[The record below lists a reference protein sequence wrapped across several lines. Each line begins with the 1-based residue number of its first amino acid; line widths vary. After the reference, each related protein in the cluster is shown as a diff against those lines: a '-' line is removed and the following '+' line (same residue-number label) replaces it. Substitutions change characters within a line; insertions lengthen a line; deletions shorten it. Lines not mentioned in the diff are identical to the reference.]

1 MAFSVLTQK
10 KMAVPTIEENNRK
23 MANTNKITII
33 GAGTVG
39 STVAFA
45 LTLKSLASEILL
57 IDIDKDRAMGEAMD
71 IRQGTPFVG
80 PVYVHDGS
88 YEDAKDSDIVV
99 LTSGVAR
106 KPGQSRL
113 DLAQTNVNITKSII
127 PEITKAAP
135 NALYV
140 IVANPVDIL
149 TYQFIK
155 YSGIPE
161 NHIFGTGTMLD
172 TARFRARIAE
182 TYKVAQEN
190 VHGYVFGEH
199 GDSSFVP
206 WSLANIGSIPVDK
219 YATAF
224 EGGKL
229 PSFNKGDVEDYI
241 RKSGGIIIKA
251 KKATNYAIGVT
262 TAHLCEALTYDTDS
276 VLTISTMLT
285 GEYGIND
292 VCLSIPAVIGRKG
305 ITGRLVAPLMPEEIE
320 SLKHSADCLKE
331 VINQLDFTM

>member
-1 MAFSVLTQK
+1 MSS
-10 KMAVPTIEENNRK
+10 
-23 MANTNKITII
+23 KITII
-33 GAGTVG
+33 GAGQVG
-39 STVAFA
+39 STIAFA
-45 LTLKSLASEILL
+45 LTLKQLASEIVL
-57 IDIDKDRAMGEAMD
+57 IDIAKDRAMGEAMD
-71 IRQGTPFVG
+71 IRQGTPFIG
-80 PVYVHDGS
+80 PVYIHDGD

-127 PEITKAAP
+127 PQITKVAP

-149 TYQFIK
+149 TYQFVK
-155 YSGIPE
+155 TSGIPE

-182 TYKVAQEN
+182 TYKVGQEN

-206 WSLANIGSIPVDK
+206 WSLANIGSVPVEK
-219 YATAF
+219 YADAVK
-224 EGGKL
+224 GLNL
-229 PSFNKGDVEDYI
+229 PSFDKDDVEDYI
-241 RKSGGIIIKA
+241 RKSGGIIIAA
-251 KKATNYAIGVT
+251 KNCTNYAIGVT
-262 TAHLCEALTYDTDS
+262 TATLCEALMYKTDT
-276 VLTISTMLT
+276 VLTISTMMN

-292 VCLSIPAVIGRKG
+292 VCLSIPAVVSRNG
-305 ITGRLVAPLMPEEIE
+305 IASRIIAPLTDDEIAK
-320 SLKHSADCLKE
+320 LRHSADCLKD
-331 VINQLDFTM
+331 VIKQLTF

>member
-1 MAFSVLTQK
+1 
-10 KMAVPTIEENNRK
+10 

-33 GAGTVG
+33 GAGQVG

-45 LTLKSLASEILL
+45 LTLKELASEIVL
-57 IDIDKDRAMGEAMD
+57 IDIAKDRAMGEAMD
-71 IRQGTPFVG
+71 IRQGTPFIG
-80 PVYVHDGS
+80 PVYVHDGD
-88 YEDAKDSDIVV
+88 YADAKDSDIVI

-127 PEITKAAP
+127 PEITKVAP
-135 NALYV
+135 DALYV

-149 TYQFIK
+149 TYQFVK
-155 YSGIPE
+155 TSGIPA
-161 NHIFGTGTMLD
+161 NRIFGTGTMLD

-182 TYKVAQEN
+182 TYKIAQEN

-219 YATAF
+219 YAASY

-229 PSFNKGDVEDYI
+229 PTFDKNDVEDYI
-241 RKSGGIIIKA
+241 RKSGGIIIAA
-251 KKATNYAIGVT
+251 KKCTNYAIGVT
-262 TAHLCEALTYDTDS
+262 TAYLCEALTYDTDS
-276 VLTISTMLT
+276 VLTISTMMN
-285 GEYGIND
+285 GEYGISD
-292 VCLSIPAVIGRKG
+292 VCLSIPAVVGRNG
-305 ITGRLVAPLMPEEIE
+305 ITSRLIAPLTDDEIA
-320 SLKHSADCLKE
+320 SLKHSADCLKD
-331 VINQLDFTM
+331 VINQLDFN

>member
-1 MAFSVLTQK
+1 MA
-10 KMAVPTIEENNRK
+10 
-23 MANTNKITII
+23 NKITII
-33 GAGTVG
+33 GAGQVG
-39 STVAFA
+39 STIAFA
-45 LTLKSLASEILL
+45 LTVKQLASEIVL
-57 IDIDKDRAMGEAMD
+57 IDIAKDRAMGEAMD
-71 IRQGTPFVG
+71 IRQGTPFIG
-80 PVYVHDGS
+80 PVSIHEGDYA
-88 YEDAKDSDIVV
+88 DAKDSDIVI

-113 DLAQTNVNITKSII
+113 DLTQTNVNITKSII

-155 YSGIPE
+155 TSGIPE

-206 WSLANIGSIPVDK
+206 WSLANIGSIPVEK
-219 YATAF
+219 YASSL
-224 EGGKL
+224 EGATNVPTFDK
-229 PSFNKGDVEDYI
+229 NDVEEYI
-241 RKSGGIIIKA
+241 RKSGGIIIAA
-251 KKATNYAIGVT
+251 KKCTNYAIGIT
-262 TAHLCEALTYDTDS
+262 TATLCEALNFSTNS
-276 VLTISTMLT
+276 LLTISTMMN
-285 GEYGIND
+285 GEYGISD
-292 VCLSIPAVIGRKG
+292 VCLSTPTIVGGKG
-305 ITGRLVAPLMPEEIE
+305 IQGHAVAPITDSEID
-320 SLKHSADCLKE
+320 SLRHSADCLKD
-331 VINQLDFTM
+331 VIKQIQF

>member
-1 MAFSVLTQK
+1 MS
-10 KMAVPTIEENNRK
+10 
-23 MANTNKITII
+23 NKITII
-33 GAGTVG
+33 GAGQVG
-39 STVAFA
+39 STIAFA
-45 LTLKSLASEILL
+45 LTLKQLASEIVM
-57 IDIDKDRAMGEAMD
+57 IDVVKDKAMGEAMD

-80 PVYVHDGS
+80 PVSVHDGD
-88 YEDAKDSDIVV
+88 YADAKDSDIVI

-113 DLAQTNVNITKSII
+113 DLTQTNVNITKSII
-127 PEITKAAP
+127 PEITKVAP

-155 YSGIPE
+155 TSGIPE

-206 WSLANIGSIPVDK
+206 WSLANIGSIPVDTF
-219 YATAF
+219 AGSFTG
-224 EGGKL
+224 EKL
-229 PSFNKGDVEDYI
+229 PEFNKDDVEDYI
-241 RKSGGIIIKA
+241 RKSGGIIIAA
-251 KKATNYAIGVT
+251 KKCTNYAIGVT
-262 TAHLCEALTYDTDS
+262 TATLCESLNYSTDS
-276 VLTISTMLT
+276 VLTITSMLN
-285 GEYGIND
+285 GEYGISD
-292 VCLSIPAVIGRKG
+292 VCLSIPTVVGNKG
-305 ITGRLVAPLMPEEIE
+305 IKGHVAAALTDHEIE
-320 SLKHSADCLKE
+320 ALKHSAECLKD
-331 VINQLDFTM
+331 VIKQVQF

>member
-1 MAFSVLTQK
+1 MA
-10 KMAVPTIEENNRK
+10 
-23 MANTNKITII
+23 NKITII
-33 GAGTVG
+33 GAGQVG
-39 STVAFA
+39 STIAFA
-45 LTLKSLASEILL
+45 LTVKQLASEIVL
-57 IDIDKDRAMGEAMD
+57 IDIAKDRAMGEAMD
-71 IRQGTPFVG
+71 IRQGTPFIG
-80 PVYVHDGS
+80 PVSIHEGDYA
-88 YEDAKDSDIVV
+88 DAKDSDIVI

-113 DLAQTNVNITKSII
+113 DLTQTNVNITKSII

-155 YSGIPE
+155 TSGIPE

-206 WSLANIGSIPVDK
+206 WSLANIGSIPVEK
-219 YATAF
+219 YASSL
-224 EGGKL
+224 EGAENIPTFDK
-229 PSFNKGDVEDYI
+229 NDVEEYI
-241 RKSGGIIIKA
+241 RKSGGIIIAA
-251 KKATNYAIGVT
+251 KKCTNYAIGIT
-262 TAHLCEALTYDTDS
+262 TATLCEALNFSTNS
-276 VLTISTMLT
+276 LLTISTMMN
-285 GEYGIND
+285 GEYGISD
-292 VCLSIPAVIGRKG
+292 VCLSTPTIVGGRG
-305 ITGRLVAPLMPEEIE
+305 IQGHAVAPLTDSEID
-320 SLKHSADCLKE
+320 SLRHSAGCLKD
-331 VINQLDFTM
+331 VIKQIQF

>member
-1 MAFSVLTQK
+1 
-10 KMAVPTIEENNRK
+10 

-33 GAGTVG
+33 GAGQVG

-45 LTLKSLASEILL
+45 LTVKELASEILL
-57 IDIDKDRAMGEAMD
+57 IDIAKERAMGEAMD
-71 IRQGTPFVG
+71 IRQGTPFIG
-80 PVYVHDGS
+80 PVYIHDGD
-88 YEDAKDSDIVV
+88 YEDAKGSDIVI

-106 KPGQSRL
+106 KPGQTRL

-127 PEITKAAP
+127 PQITKVCP
-135 NALYV
+135 DALYV

-149 TYQFIK
+149 TYQFVK
-155 YSGIPE
+155 TSGIPA

-182 TYKVAQEN
+182 TYKIAQEN

-199 GDSSFVP
+199 GDSSYVP

-219 YATAF
+219 YATAY
-224 EGGKL
+224 EKGDL
-229 PSFNKGDVEDYI
+229 PAFDHADVEDYI

-251 KKATNYAIGVT
+251 KHCTNYAIGVT
-262 TAHLCEALTYDTDS
+262 TAHLCEALAYDTDS
-276 VLTISTMLT
+276 VLTITSMLD
-285 GEYGIND
+285 GEYGISD
-292 VCLSIPAVIGRKG
+292 VCLSIPTIIGHNG
-305 ITGRLVAPLMPEEIE
+305 ITSRLVAPLTEAEIA

-331 VINQLDFTM
+331 VIGQLDFSL

>member
-1 MAFSVLTQK
+1 MS
-10 KMAVPTIEENNRK
+10 
-23 MANTNKITII
+23 NKITII
-33 GAGTVG
+33 GAGQVG
-39 STVAFA
+39 STIAFA
-45 LTLKSLASEILL
+45 LTIKQLASEIVM
-57 IDIDKDRAMGEAMD
+57 IDIAKDRAMGEAID

-80 PVYVHDGS
+80 PVSIHDGDYS
-88 YEDAKDSDIVV
+88 DAKDSDIVV
-99 LTSGVAR
+99 VTSGVAR

-113 DLAQTNVNITKSII
+113 DLAQINVDITKTII
-127 PEITKAAP
+127 PSITKACP

-155 YSGIPE
+155 TSGIPE

-206 WSLANIGSIPVDK
+206 WSLANIGSVPVEK
-219 YATAF
+219 YAAAL
-224 EGGKL
+224 EGIKAPEL
-229 PSFNKGDVEDYI
+229 NKDDVEEYI
-241 RKSGGIIIKA
+241 RKSGGIIIAA
-251 KKATNYAIGVT
+251 KNCTNYAIGIT
-262 TAHLCEALTYDTDS
+262 TSHLCEALNYTTDS
-276 VLTISTMLT
+276 VLTVSTMLT
-285 GEYGIND
+285 GEYGISD

-305 ITGRLVAPLMPEEIE
+305 ITGRVVAPLLDSEVA
-320 SLKHSADCLKE
+320 SLRHSADCLKD
-331 VINQLDFTM
+331 VIKQIKF

>member
-1 MAFSVLTQK
+1 MS
-10 KMAVPTIEENNRK
+10 
-23 MANTNKITII
+23 NKITII
-33 GAGTVG
+33 GAGQVG
-39 STVAFA
+39 STIAFA
-45 LTLKSLASEILL
+45 LTLKQLASEIVM
-57 IDIDKDRAMGEAMD
+57 IDVVKDKAMGEAMD

-80 PVYVHDGS
+80 PVSVHDGD
-88 YEDAKDSDIVV
+88 YADAKDSDIVI

-113 DLAQTNVNITKSII
+113 DLTQTNVNITKSII
-127 PEITKAAP
+127 PEITKVAP

-155 YSGIPE
+155 TSGIPE

-206 WSLANIGSIPVDK
+206 WSLANIGSIPVDTF
-219 YATAF
+219 AGSFTG
-224 EGGKL
+224 EKL
-229 PSFNKGDVEDYI
+229 PEFNKDDVEDYI
-241 RKSGGIIIKA
+241 RKSGGIIIAA
-251 KKATNYAIGVT
+251 KKCTNYAIGVT
-262 TAHLCEALTYDTDS
+262 TATLCESLNYSTDS
-276 VLTISTMLT
+276 VLTITSMLN
-285 GEYGIND
+285 GEYGISD
-292 VCLSIPAVIGRKG
+292 VCLSIPTVVGNKG
-305 ITGRLVAPLMPEEIE
+305 IKGHVAATLTDHEIE
-320 SLKHSADCLKE
+320 ALKHSAECLKD
-331 VINQLDFTM
+331 VIKQVQF